1 MNPGKNIST
10 KLFTQPREGFEAEVA
25 NTFKVKTFK
34 KGEFIY
40 RKGDIPKEVYFM
52 KYGWVKIVRYDEAGN
67 EIVLKILGNNELIG
81 YVPLLQE
88 MKYTNYAQ
96 ALEYCELYFIPKE
109 KFLALLHKSADF
121 TKLIIQMLCKELW
134 SDEEQI
140 VNLHSKKIDHRLAT
154 LLLGLEQ
161 ASDHSPVHDDS
172 LIRLPKK
179 DMAKIINVSPETLSR
194 YLTRFHD
201 SGLINSVDGTIE
213 LLEKEKLHQMS
224 NLEH

>member
-1 MNPGKNIST
+1 MNLEKNIST
-10 KLFTQPREGFEAEVA
+10 KLFAQLREGFEAEMTSA
-25 NTFKVKTFK
+25 FKVKTFK
-34 KGEFIY
+34 KGAFIY
-40 RKGDIPKEVYFM
+40 RKGDIPKGVYFM

-67 EIVLKILGNNELIG
+67 EIVLKILGNNEFIG
-81 YVPLLQE
+81 YVPLLQGV
-88 MKYTNYAQ
+88 KYTNYAQ
-96 ALEYCELYFIPKE
+96 ALEYCELYFIPKD
-109 KFLALLHKSADF
+109 KFLALVHESADF

-140 VNLHSKKIDHRLAT
+140 VNLHSKKIDNRLAT

-161 ASDHSPVHDDS
+161 ASDHSPTHDDS

-179 DMAKIINVSPETLSR
+179 DLAKIINVSPETLSR